1 MGVKLACGASRLGG
15 SARRCPRRRGWMMP
29 DAALRDQSAESD
41 ASWLGERPRRRW
53 ISWPACCQTGE
64 SIRAY

>member
-29 DAALRDQSAESD
+29 DAALRGQSAESD
-41 ASWLGERPRRRW
+41 ASWLGERPNRRW
-53 ISWPACCQTGE
+53 ISRHAHRQTGA
-64 SIRAY
+64 SRRAY